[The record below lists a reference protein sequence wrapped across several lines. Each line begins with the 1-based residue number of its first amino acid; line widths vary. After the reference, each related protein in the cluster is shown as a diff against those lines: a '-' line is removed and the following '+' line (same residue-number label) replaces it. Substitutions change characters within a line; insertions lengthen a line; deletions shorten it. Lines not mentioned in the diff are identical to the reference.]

1 MSTFSDPAR
10 FAKVA
15 LGGSMIGSGV
25 LGLAAALVW
34 PVIKS
39 DDAAQLGVIAQHPS
53 RFYLCTV
60 LILASSMLLVPA
72 LIGLMR
78 LSAERAPRLTN
89 IGGTL
94 SIFGALVAVGD
105 SMTQLVTWQMVGHGA
120 DRAQMAAL
128 LHRFDNVAGASVV
141 FSLGGIAIVVGM
153 VLLSLALYRSRAVP
167 AWAAAGLV
175 AGTLVEMAGFMAPSV
190 GVLIVGSVVML
201 VPLCWIGWR
210 VLADESPVR
219 SFELAP
225 SST

>member
-1 MSTFSDPAR
+1 MSTLSDPTR
-10 FAKVA
+10 FTRTA

-25 LGLAAALVW
+25 LGLAAAVVW
-34 PVIKS
+34 PAMKS
-39 DDAAQLGVIAQHPS
+39 DDAAQLAVIAQHPS
-53 RFYLCTV
+53 RFYLCTI

-78 LSAERAPRLTN
+78 LSAERSPRLTN

-128 LHRFDNVAGASVV
+128 LHRFDNVAGATLV

-167 AWAAAGLV
+167 AWAVAGLV
-175 AGTLVEMAGFMAPSV
+175 AGTLVEMVGFMAPSV

-210 VLADESPVR
+210 TLASETPAHG
-219 SFELAP
+219 FELAP